1 MGNPNRQSSNQET
14 EGLVLV
20 AVVVVVVVVAVVAA
34 AVAVAAAAAAAC
46 AFGLAPVCVTRQIFV
61 WPLAVFLKLEYW
73 YSYAY

>member
-14 EGLVLV
+14 EGFVLDAV
-20 AVVVVVVVVAVVAA
+20 AVVAVAAVVVAVVGA
-34 AVAVAAAAAAAC
+34 AVAAAC
-46 AFGLAPVCVTRQIFV
+46 AFGLAPVCVRRQIFV